1 MPGTYRYHWKSIDV
15 SSWMAQTKTSKLLE
29 WKSFL
34 VKNWKIANR
43 LATFDWFAPKHSLSS
58 RNDDNPNYRTDELGS
73 SLECVRAQCFRCSM
87 LFSIENEQWTMKTAN
102 RMLFLMDTLPILCRW
117 NYPHLENVNNIVIC
131 SVNFLY
137 HLPTHL
143 FLTSSGVMLAAA
155 WHTLMVHANKAK
167 YKMEMII
174 FTTVWTIRSLY
185 NDTLIRNYSCGLF
198 SNGIRWKFLITI
210 H

>member
-117 NYPHLENVNNIVIC
+117 NYPHLENANNIVIC
-131 SVNFLY
+131 SVNNFYSLTFTP
-137 HLPTHL
+137 LPNTTFRCNAPSRSTHINGPCKQSQIQNGNDH
-143 FLTSSGVMLAAA
+143 F
-155 WHTLMVHANKAK
+155 HD
-167 YKMEMII
+167 
-174 FTTVWTIRSLY
+174 SL
-185 NDTLIRNYSCGLF
+185 NYSQ
-198 SNGIRWKFLITI
+198 SV
-210 H
+210 